1 MMVAHLMA
9 AQLMVAHL
17 MAAQLS
23 SLLLC
28 VVLSS
33 VAGFSVDTNKP
44 IVFQSTD
51 HGFGYQVVQMDKRVI
66 VSAPLH
72 QTTTNRTGQLY
83 DCNPTSRTCQPI
95 TISGNPDDVFI
106 SLGLS
111 VAINRDSSQL
121 LACGPTL
128 QNVCGTNIYVYGRC
142 YQLNSRLE
150 VKETLPPKL
159 PECNVF
165 SLDIALLIDGSGSI
179 HPSDF
184 TLMLN
189 FVSSVMDAFKESDT
203 QFALMQYS
211 NRFQKHFDFN
221 TFSATRNRRSLTGNI
236 KQLAGQTYTSSAIE
250 KVLNELF
257 IPESGSR
264 DGAKKI
270 LIVITDGETV
280 GENPRYPEVIG
291 KAERM
296 GIRRFVIGV
305 GDAFKK
311 AAAYQELVA
320 IASDKT
326 DDHIMRVNDFSALI
340 NLKKDLENKIFAIEG
355 TQSQT
360 GSSFQLEMSQE
371 GFSAILTE
379 EGSVLGAV
387 GAYDWSGGASIYKDD
402 KSSTWINATREEA
415 DMKDSY
421 MGYALLQVGK
431 DVMAFGAP
439 RYQHIGSVQIF
450 KKDPATSQWH
460 KKATAIGDKIGSYF
474 GSSLS
479 VVQVNTNTFKT
490 LLLVGAPTYY
500 SPEVPGGR
508 VYLCPVPAMKRHSRH
523 VTLSCL
529 NTLHGDTTKT
539 LGHFGSAIS
548 VLPDLTGDDL
558 PDLAVGAPCED
569 NNQGALYIFAGQ
581 PGGFRTSYI
590 QRIAGRQVSSGL
602 MLFGRSMSGNL
613 DMSSDGLPDLAVGSN
628 GNVLIMRTRPV
639 LEVSFSM
646 AFKPQE
652 ISLSVYECPDPKEIG
667 KELQME
673 VCIATSLKTSQYKD
687 EISAELKYTLS
698 LDSGRTQK
706 RAQFKGSGQSLD
718 TTVKLT
724 KEKVCRMYSY
734 QIPVCVDDSLSPL
747 RFVLNF
753 SMSGD
758 PVLSEN
764 SSTIHIGQ
772 VPFQKNCG
780 GDGVC
785 HDVLRVTSSFG
796 SLPQLVVGV
805 NLEVNLT
812 ISVQN
817 HGDDSYNSRVLISYP
832 AGLSYRR
839 VSLEQSNK
847 RVIISCAALD
857 EQRQVNCGV
866 NNPLLRPNTT
876 ATFVVSFHV
885 SAMADLSNSLSM
897 AASVTSDNVNG
908 TEVMKSEAQL
918 KVVYGIYVTITSLEE
933 STKNINFS
941 SQEMNKESNT
951 RYVQHVYRVN
961 NLGQH
966 ALPLSIS
973 FMIPLRLKDDL
984 LWEKIVITSSE
995 PGPAN
1000 CTVIGEIPA
1009 PENSQELL
1017 RARPLLDCNVTTC
1030 CHFICNISHMEIRAA
1045 ITFTVS
1051 GQVTTAWAKQTEL
1064 PKVPLQSRAEIGYDF
1079 GKYQHILDQNERF
1092 VRAQAQTTLEVF
1104 TEYNYLPVIV
1114 GSSVGGL
1121 IVLALI
1127 AAGLYKLGFFKRQ
1140 YKQMMDEPNRETT
1153 ANEEP
1158 GQKPQENIAPA

>member
-1 MMVAHLMA
+1 MVVPLMA
-9 AQLMVAHL
+9 DPLI
-17 MAAQLS
+17 AAQLS
-23 SLLLC
+23 FLFLC
-28 VVLSS
+28 LALSS
-33 VAGFSVDTNKP
+33 VAGFCVDTKQP
-44 IVFQSTD
+44 IIFQGPD
-51 HGFGYQVVQMDKRVI
+51 HSFGYQVVQMDKRVI

-83 DCNPTSRTCQPI
+83 DCSPTSRTCQPI

-106 SLGLS
+106 SLGLA
-111 VAINRDSSQL
+111 VAVNRDSSQL
-121 LACGPTL
+121 LVCDPRIHKDCG
-128 QNVCGTNIYVYGRC
+128 NNIYVSGRC
-142 YQLNSRLE
+142 YKLNNHLE
-150 VKETLPPKL
+150 VKEILPPKL
-159 PECNVF
+159 PECNMF

-189 FVSSVMDAFKESDT
+189 FVSSVMDAFKETDT

-221 TFSATRNRRSLTGNI
+221 EFSATRNPRILTASIRPERSKTR
-236 KQLAGQTYTSSAIE
+236 TSSAIE
-250 KVLNELF
+250 TVLNELF

-264 DGAKKI
+264 DWAKKI
-270 LIVITDGETV
+270 LILITDGKTD

-296 GIRRFVIGV
+296 GVLRFVIGV
-305 GDAFKK
+305 GDAFKNPD
-311 AAAYQELVA
+311 AYQELVA

-326 DDHIMRVNDFSALI
+326 SDHIMRVNDFSALI

-379 EGSVLGAV
+379 EGSILGSV

-402 KSSTWINATREEA
+402 KSSTWINATREET

-439 RYQHIGSVQIF
+439 RYQHIGNVQIF

-460 KKATAIGDKIGSYF
+460 KKATATGDKIGSYF

-508 VYLCPVPAMKRHSRH
+508 VYLCPVPAMDINLRH

-529 NTLHGDTTKT
+529 NTLHGDTTKI

-590 QRIAGRQVSSGL
+590 QHIAGSQVSSGL

-613 DMSSDGLPDLAVGSN
+613 DMSSDGLPDLAVGSK

-639 LEVSFSM
+639 LGVSISM
-646 AFKPQE
+646 TFEPPE
-652 ISLSVYECPDPKEIG
+652 IPLSVYECPDPKDFR

-673 VCIATSLKTSQYKD
+673 VCVATSLKTSQYKD

-718 TTVKLT
+718 ATVKLT
-724 KEKVCRMYSY
+724 KEKVCRKHSY
-734 QIPVCVDDSLSPL
+734 QIPECVDDSMSPL
-747 RFVLNF
+747 SVVLHF
-753 SMSGD
+753 SMSGV
-758 PVLSEN
+758 PVMSED
-764 SSTIHIGQ
+764 SSTSHIGQ

-780 GDGVC
+780 SDGVC
-785 HDVLRVTSSFG
+785 QDDLTVSSSFG
-796 SLPQLVVGV
+796 SVPQLVVGV

-812 ISVQN
+812 VSVQN
-817 HGDDSYNSRVLISYP
+817 HGDDSYNSQVLISYP
-832 AGLSYRR
+832 GGLSYRR

-857 EQRQVNCGV
+857 EQIQVNCGV

-885 SAMADLSNSLSM
+885 SGMADLGDSLSM

-941 SQEMNKESNT
+941 SQEMNKESST

-966 ALPLSIS
+966 ALPLSVS
-973 FMIPLRLKDDL
+973 FMIPLRLQDDL
-984 LWEKIVITSSE
+984 LWGKIVITSSE

-1030 CHFICNISHMEIRAA
+1030 RHFICNISHMEIRTA

-1140 YKQMMDEPNRETT
+1140 YKQMMNKP
-1153 ANEEP
+1153 NEEP
-1158 GQKPQENIAPA
+1158 GQKPQENIAPV

>member
-1 MMVAHLMA
+1 MVVPLMA
-9 AQLMVAHL
+9 DPLI
-17 MAAQLS
+17 AAQLS
-23 SLLLC
+23 FLFLC
-28 VVLSS
+28 LALSS
-33 VAGFSVDTNKP
+33 VAGFCVDTKQP
-44 IVFQSTD
+44 IIFQGPD
-51 HGFGYQVVQMDKRVI
+51 HSFGYQVVQMDKRVI
-66 VSAPLH
+66 VSGPLH

-111 VAINRDSSQL
+111 VAVNRDSSQL
-121 LACGPTL
+121 LVCDPRIHRDCG
-128 QNVCGTNIYVYGRC
+128 NNIYVYGRC
-142 YQLNSRLE
+142 YKLNNHLE
-150 VKETLPPKL
+150 VKEILPPKL

-189 FVSSVMDAFKESDT
+189 FISTIMDDFKETDT

-211 NRFQKHFDFN
+211 LKIEKQFDFN
-221 TFSATRNRRSLTGNI
+221 EFSATRNPRILTESIRPERSKTR
-236 KQLAGQTYTSSAIE
+236 TSSAIE

-270 LIVITDGETV
+270 LILITDGKTD
-280 GENPRYPEVIG
+280 GEKTRYPEVIG

-296 GIRRFVIGV
+296 GVLRFVIGV
-305 GDAFKK
+305 GDAFQNPD
-311 AAAYQELVA
+311 AYQELVA
-320 IASDKT
+320 IASYKT

-402 KSSTWINATREEA
+402 KSSTWINATREET

-508 VYLCPVPAMKRHSRH
+508 VYLCPVPDMDINLRH

-529 NTLHGDTTKT
+529 NTLHGDTTKI

-558 PDLAVGAPCED
+558 LDLAVGAPCED

-590 QRIAGRQVSSGL
+590 QRIAGRQVHSSL

-613 DMSSDGLPDLAVGSN
+613 DMSSDGLPDLAVGSK

-639 LEVSFSM
+639 LGVSISM
-646 AFKPQE
+646 TFEPPE
-652 ISLSVYECPDPKEIG
+652 IPLSVYECPDPKDFR
-667 KELQME
+667 KELRME
-673 VCIATSLKTSQYKD
+673 VVEIA
-687 EISAELKYTLS
+687 
-698 LDSGRTQK
+698 
-706 RAQFKGSGQSLD
+706 RAQTVCISGYHRQPASRRQTGRQAGRQTGRQLLAGRQAGRQAD
-718 TTVKLT
+718 RQAGRQAASHRQAK
-724 KEKVCRMYSY
+724 KEE
-734 QIPVCVDDSLSPL
+734 CVEDSMSPL
-747 RFVLNF
+747 RVVLNF
-753 SMSGD
+753 SMSGV
-758 PVLSEN
+758 PVMSED
-764 SSTIHIGQ
+764 SSTSHIGQ

-780 GDGVC
+780 SDGVC
-785 HDVLRVTSSFG
+785 QDDLSVTSSFG

-812 ISVQN
+812 VSVQN
-817 HGDDSYNSRVLISYP
+817 HGDDSYNSQVLISYP
-832 AGLSYRR
+832 GGLSYRR

-857 EQRQVNCGV
+857 EQIQVNCGV

-876 ATFVVSFHV
+876 AKFVVSFHV
-885 SAMADLSNSLSM
+885 SGMADLGDSLSM
-897 AASVTSDNVNG
+897 TASVTSDNVNG

-951 RYVQHVYRVN
+951 RHVQHVYRIN

-966 ALPLSIS
+966 ALPLSVS
-973 FMIPLRLKDDL
+973 FMIPLRLQDDL

-995 PGPAN
+995 SDNSPGPAN